1 MSLLEKPFP
10 RLSTAGKG
18 KDGDG
23 EGGVGATY
31 VTETER
37 VAGTRETAN
46 GRRTTERS
54 HGQSTGEAAA
64 AGCLFR

>member
-18 KDGDG
+18 KDGG
-23 EGGVGATY
+23 VETVGGGTY

-37 VAGTRETAN
+37 ASSGTRETEN

-54 HGQSTGEAAA
+54 HG
-64 AGCLFR
+64 